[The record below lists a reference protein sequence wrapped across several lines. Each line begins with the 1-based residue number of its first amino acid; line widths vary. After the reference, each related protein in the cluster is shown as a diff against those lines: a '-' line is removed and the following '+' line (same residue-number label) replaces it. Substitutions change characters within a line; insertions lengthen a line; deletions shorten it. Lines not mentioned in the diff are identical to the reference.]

1 MGAMWGCNADRSG
14 LQIGAPATGN
24 TKQATFCIPLLS
36 GVVGTL
42 SDKFLPIGL
51 CNDDIRMEITWEAQG
66 AAVCFGTSTSGS
78 GTLTS
83 GNNGYSWNIINV
95 ELECTIVEL
104 SDEGQAMVNEVTPF
118 DQPIYLHGSSYRHY
132 VSTLPS
138 SSSGMYTTLVPARQS
153 SLKAL
158 HLCPRRN
165 TEISAYN
172 AYSIGSRANPQFSS
186 FWIRCGAFLLPQ
198 KPINIINSST
208 TGSFAE
214 SFAETIKAF
223 HQLNS
228 YIISTSV
235 TSAYYNVNDAASP
248 TSEGALYAALNTTV
262 NSYQNAFAIG
272 LELESFALRNDVLLS
287 GLNSLSTQIFFE
299 CNMASTA
306 NTTAYT
312 LDFYSYFDQILV
324 LDSGILSVKF

>member
-1 MGAMWGCNADRSG
+1 MWGCTDDRKG
-14 LQIGAPATGN
+14 LAISAPAATQ
-24 TKQATFCIPLLS
+24 TTQATFCIPLLS

-51 CNDDIRMEITWEAQG
+51 CNDDIRIELTWESSG
-66 AAVCFGTSTSGS
+66 AAVCYGTSAV

-104 SDEGQAMVNEVTPF
+104 SDEGQAMVNDVTPF

-165 TEISAYN
+165 TEVAALN
-172 AYSIGSRANPQFSS
+172 AFSIGSRANPQFASY
-186 FWIRCGAFLLPQ
+186 WLRCGAFLLPQ

-214 SFAETIKAF
+214 AFAETMKAF

-228 YIISTSV
+228 YIISSSV
-235 TSAYYNVNDAASP
+235 TSAYYNANDAASAA
-248 TSEGALYAALNTTV
+248 SEGAIYTAIATTT
-262 NSYQNAFAIG
+262 NSYKNAFGAGI
-272 LELESFALRNDVLLS
+272 ELESFALRNDVLLS

-306 NTTAYT
+306 NATAYT

-324 LDSGILSVKF
+324 LADGILSVKF